1 MFRERFIRFLLALL
15 LLIIATKNKP
25 IGFTQVQKITSWWPE
40 TNIAKSIG
48 LPGYANTEYN
58 YFSFGTWSCTNG
70 LGSMSTV
77 FARPLSTF
85 GGNFLGKTDEAIRD
99 ELKKKYQSAGVKV
112 ILSAFGDTDYPVRF
126 GKSPTDCATKLAN
139 DAKSFDFDGV

>member
-1 MFRERFIRFLLALL
+1 MFRERFIRFLLALV
-15 LLIIATKNKP
+15 LLIIATKSKP

-48 LPGYANTEYN
+48 VPGYANTEYN

-77 FARPLSTF
+77 FARPLGTF
-85 GGNFLGKTDEAIRD
+85 GGNFLGKTDEAIR
-99 ELKKKYQSAGVKV
+99 G
-112 ILSAFGDTDYPVRF
+112 
-126 GKSPTDCATKLAN
+126 
-139 DAKSFDFDGV
+139 